1 MQQAKIGDTVRV
13 QYKGKLD
20 DGTVFDTST
29 EDRPL
34 VFLIGEGSVIPVIE
48 QAVVGMKIGETKTEK
63 IPVEH
68 AFGPYKEELVMEVE
82 RKLFPPT
89 AKPEVG
95 QKMQVPK
102 QGGKQMTVTIT
113 KVTEEKV
120 TMDSNHPLAGKDLTF
135 ELELVEIEKG

>member
-1 MQQAKIGDTVRV
+1 MQQAKVGDTVRV

-34 VFLIGEGSVIPVIE
+34 VFLIGEGSVISVIE
-48 QAVVGMKIGETKTEK
+48 QAVVGMKVGETKTEK

-68 AFGPYKEELVMEVE
+68 AFGPYKEELVTEVE
-82 RKLFPPT
+82 RKMFPST
-89 AKPEVG
+89 VKPEVG
-95 QKMQVPK
+95 QKVQVPRK
-102 QGGKQMTVTIT
+102 DGRPMSVTIT

-135 ELELVEIEKG
+135 EIELVEIEKG